1 MNNIKE
7 IAEKHLDT
15 KLKDLGVNIPN
26 YRHIAINI
34 ILGFGKEVLDLN
46 NKDNESFRQSFIKDF
61 ETDFVL
67 NGEIVDNPD
76 NKWSCLTRLYKEAKN
91 IG

>member
-7 IAEKHLDT
+7 LAEKHLDA

-34 ILGFGKEVLDLN
+34 MLNFGKKVCELQKQECADYL
-46 NKDNESFRQSFIKDF
+46 
-61 ETDFVL
+61 
-67 NGEIVDNPD
+67 
-76 NKWSCLTRLYKEAKN
+76 W
-91 IG
+91 

>member
-7 IAEKHLDT
+7 IAEKHLDA

-34 ILGFGKEVLDLN
+34 ILNFGKEACELQKQECYNSALTIRR
-46 NKDNESFRQSFIKDF
+46 E
-61 ETDFVL
+61 
-67 NGEIVDNPD
+67 NGDGLEVYDKSILE
-76 NKWSCLTRLYKEAKN
+76 CKN
-91 IG
+91 VCDE